1 MKVYV
6 PLGYYND
13 NEDIIDLFP
22 SNAFKGD
29 EADIVVNY
37 LKNNYGAFHTIDNP
51 DIDSFISPAEASK
64 DSRIVFSSDGQY
76 VVSFTTG
83 NYHLLHNGDD
93 MHGFFI
99 DIYHLEEVEDYDEYA
114 NSIPEPETVEDVR
127 KLQATYD
134 KLIVV
139 REKIDKILMDI
150 APYVAQ

>member
-1 MKVYV
+1 
-6 PLGYYND
+6 
-13 NEDIIDLFP
+13 
-22 SNAFKGD
+22 
-29 EADIVVNY
+29 
-37 LKNNYGAFHTIDNP
+37 
-51 DIDSFISPAEASK
+51 
-64 DSRIVFSSDGQY
+64 
-76 VVSFTTG
+76 
-83 NYHLLHNGDD
+83 

-134 KLIVV
+134 KLIAV